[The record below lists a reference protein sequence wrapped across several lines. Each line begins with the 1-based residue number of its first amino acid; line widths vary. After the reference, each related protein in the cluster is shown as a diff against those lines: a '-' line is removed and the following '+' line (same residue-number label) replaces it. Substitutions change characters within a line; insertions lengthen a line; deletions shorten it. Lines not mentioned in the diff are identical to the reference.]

1 MGIFQK
7 SSMGQESR
15 DYVAE
20 NCKEGTDPRSD
31 IEDFGEHD
39 EDYNEHYQPEPTD
52 VTASTEEEIQ
62 TYYDSLRRTDIRIL
76 PRE

>member
-7 SSMGQESR
+7 SNMGQDAR
-15 DYVAE
+15 DYVVE
-20 NCKEGTDPRSD
+20 RCREGTDPRSD

-39 EDYNEHYQPEPTD
+39 EDYNDHYQTDQTD
-52 VTASTEEEIQ
+52 VEASTPEQ
-62 TYYDSLRRTDIRIL
+62 VQAYYDTLRRTDIRIV